1 MVIIKRNKNT
11 TDCREIRRPVLKTK
25 ENQQGKREKGIQ
37 K

>member
-11 TDCREIRRPVLKTK
+11 TGCREIRRPALKMK
-25 ENQQGKREKGIQ
+25 ENQQGKREEGIQ